1 LPDFWR
7 TKTKAG
13 GGSRTAPPSVRLM
26 RVALNL
32 AIPPSARERYAL
44 LWAIPATLLGIAGL
58 VLIILFSDRSYRQY
72 RVVHASVVRYQDRD
86 SALRAQEMALRRV
99 LEQPASRRL
108 LNDVQFI
115 NTLIKAKQVSLTSL
129 AADITELIPDDV
141 RLSALAMA
149 PDGNELAVRFV
160 ITGKNA
166 EAIERFLSDLEDS
179 PHFKDVAI
187 INEGLEETGTNTELE
202 NIACT
207 AHYVAGEGES
217 SGE

>member
-1 LPDFWR
+1 
-7 TKTKAG
+7 
-13 GGSRTAPPSVRLM
+13 M
-26 RVALNL
+26 RVTLNL

-108 LNDVQFI
+108 LNDVQFL
-115 NTLIKAKQVSLTSL
+115 NALIKAKQVSLTSL

-160 ITGKNA
+160 ITGTNA

-187 INEGLEETGTNTELE
+187 INEGLEETGENTELE

-207 AHYVAGEGES
+207 AHYVAGEIES

>member
-1 LPDFWR
+1 
-7 TKTKAG
+7 
-13 GGSRTAPPSVRLM
+13 M
-26 RVALNL
+26 RVTLNL

-58 VLIILFSDRSYRQY
+58 VLIILFSHRSYREYQ
-72 RVVHASVVRYQDRD
+72 VVHASVVRYQDRD
-86 SALRAQEMALRRV
+86 NAVRAQEMALRRV
-99 LEQPASRRL
+99 LEEPASRGL
-108 LNDVQFI
+108 LNNVQFI
-115 NTLIKAKQVSLTSL
+115 NALIEAKQISLTSL
-129 AADITELIPDDV
+129 AADITKLIPDDV
-141 RLSALAMA
+141 RLGSLAMQ
-149 PDGNELAVRFV
+149 PDGRELAVKFV

-207 AHYVAGEGES
+207 AHYVVGEDES

>member
-1 LPDFWR
+1 
-7 TKTKAG
+7 
-13 GGSRTAPPSVRLM
+13 M

-58 VLIILFSDRSYRQY
+58 VLIILFSDRTYREY
-72 RVVHASVVRYQDRD
+72 RVVHASVARYQDRD
-86 SALRAQEMALRRV
+86 NALRAQEMALRRV
-99 LEQPASRRL
+99 LEEPASRRL

-115 NTLIKAKQVSLTSL
+115 NALIEAKQVSLTSL

-141 RLSALAMA
+141 RLSALAMQ
-149 PDGNELAVRFV
+149 PDGHELAVRFV

-187 INEGLEETGTNTELE
+187 INEGLEETGANAELE

>member
-1 LPDFWR
+1 
-7 TKTKAG
+7 
-13 GGSRTAPPSVRLM
+13 M
-26 RVALNL
+26 RVTLNL

-72 RVVHASVVRYQDRD
+72 KVVHASVVRYQDRD
-86 SALRAQEMALRRV
+86 NALRAQEMALRRV
-99 LEQPASRRL
+99 LEEPASRRL

-115 NTLIKAKQVSLTSL
+115 NALIKAKQVSLTSL

-187 INEGLEETGTNTELE
+187 INEGLEETGANTELE

>member
-1 LPDFWR
+1 
-7 TKTKAG
+7 
-13 GGSRTAPPSVRLM
+13 M

>member
-1 LPDFWR
+1 
-7 TKTKAG
+7 
-13 GGSRTAPPSVRLM
+13 M

-58 VLIILFSDRSYRQY
+58 VLIILFSDRSYREY
-72 RVVHASVVRYQDRD
+72 RVVHASVVQYQDRD
-86 SALRAQEMALRRV
+86 NALRAQEMALRRV
-99 LEQPASRRL
+99 LEEPASRRL

-115 NTLIKAKQVSLTSL
+115 NSLIEAKQVSLTSL
-129 AADITELIPDDV
+129 ATDITELIPDDV

-149 PDGNELAVRFV
+149 PDGPELAVRFV

-187 INEGLEETGTNTELE
+187 INEGIEETGADTELE

-207 AHYVAGEGES
+207 AHYVVGKGES

>member
-1 LPDFWR
+1 
-7 TKTKAG
+7 
-13 GGSRTAPPSVRLM
+13 M
-26 RVALNL
+26 RVTLNL

-72 RVVHASVVRYQDRD
+72 KVVHASVVRYQDRD
-86 SALRAQEMALRRV
+86 NALRAQEMALRRV
-99 LEQPASRRL
+99 LEEPASRRL

-115 NTLIKAKQVSLTSL
+115 NALIEAKQVSLTSL

-141 RLSALAMA
+141 RLSSLAMQ
-149 PDGNELAVRFV
+149 PEGQELAVHFV

-207 AHYVAGEGES
+207 AHYVAGEIES

>member
-1 LPDFWR
+1 
-7 TKTKAG
+7 
-13 GGSRTAPPSVRLM
+13 M

-58 VLIILFSDRSYRQY
+58 VLIILFSDRSYREY
-72 RVVHASVVRYQDRD
+72 RVVQASVVRYQDRD
-86 SALRAQEMALRRV
+86 NALRAQEMALRRV
-99 LEQPASRRL
+99 LEEPASRRL

-115 NTLIKAKQVSLTSL
+115 NALIEAKQVSLTSL

-141 RLSALAMA
+141 RLSALAMQ
-149 PDGNELAVRFV
+149 PDGHELGVRFV

-187 INEGLEETGTNTELE
+187 INEGLEETGANTELE

>member
-1 LPDFWR
+1 
-7 TKTKAG
+7 
-13 GGSRTAPPSVRLM
+13 M
-26 RVALNL
+26 RVTLNL

-58 VLIILFSDRSYRQY
+58 VLIILFSDRTYREY
-72 RVVHASVVRYQDRD
+72 RVVHASVARYQDRD
-86 SALRAQEMALRRV
+86 NALRAQEMALRRV
-99 LEQPASRRL
+99 LEEPASRRL

-115 NTLIKAKQVSLTSL
+115 NALIEAKQVSLTSL

-141 RLSALAMA
+141 RLSALAMQ
-149 PDGNELAVRFV
+149 PDGHELAVRFV

-187 INEGLEETGTNTELE
+187 INEGLEETGADTELE

-207 AHYVAGEGES
+207 AHYVVGESES